1 MKTKEKKGK
10 KLTKKQIEAI
20 KKKRKIAIRRIIFG
34 IVCFIVITVV
44 IVGILKVSKQ
54 DNFFKVDDKTKEIES
69 YRKNNDYTI
78 VGWVKVQGTNIDYP
92 VLFYDDAPISDVRKN
107 IGWTYRNV
115 KKLDNRTVIE
125 GHNILNLSSNPKI
138 ADKNSKRFEQL
149 LSFYDPSFVKNNK
162 YIEYSINDENYIFKI
177 FAVGLPEIET
187 YYTKFDYTKEEM
199 KEYIDAAMD
208 DSLYKFD
215 VDVNESD
222 KIISLYTC
230 TRFYGYNKA
239 VVFRVDGRLLRK
251 NEKIE
256 NYKVSETTNY
266 KTAKDYADGVKNSQE
281 VKS

>member
-1 MKTKEKKGK
+1 MKTKKKKGK

-20 KKKRKIAIRRIIFG
+20 KRKRKIKIRRIIFG
-34 IVCFIVITVV
+34 VVCFIIVISVV
-44 IVGILKVSKQ
+44 LGILSLRKQ
-54 DNFFKVDDKTKEIES
+54 THFFKVIDKTKEIES
-69 YRKNNDYTI
+69 YKKEEDYTI
-78 VGWVKVQGTNIDYP
+78 VGWLKVQGTNIDYP
-92 VLFYDDAPISDVRKN
+92 ILFYDNAPISDVSKN

-115 KKLDNRTVIE
+115 KKLDPRTVIE

-149 LSFYDPSFVKNNK
+149 LSFYDPMFVKNNK
-162 YIEYSINDENYIFKI
+162 YIEYSMNGENYIFKI
-177 FAVGLPEIET
+177 FAVGFPEIES

-199 KEYIDAAMD
+199 EEYINAAMD